1 MEVTKFDD
9 VLLLMMSLVDYKYIE
24 VKVSEPEWSNERQV
38 GSLTTRRILGTL
50 PGIYMAQNVNYS
62 KKFIS
67 GILRTPTMT
76 CEQTRHHT

>member
-50 PGIYMAQNVNYS
+50 PGTWHKMSTTVKNSFQVSYVHQ
-62 KKFIS
+62 
-67 GILRTPTMT
+67 P
-76 CEQTRHHT
+76 